1 MRSPQGGVYAQLMD
15 LEEGKNW
22 EKIGGLQGGGVSGNI
37 RGENEMAVDRQGFCK
52 KVSDVINARDVMYS
66 KLALTDPILYPIK
79 THVNGFRV
87 FGGDRTVG

>member
-1 MRSPQGGVYAQLMD
+1 
-15 LEEGKNW
+15 
-22 EKIGGLQGGGVSGNI
+22 
-37 RGENEMAVDRQGFCK
+37 MAVDRQGFCK